1 MLNVERNDSGE
12 ITTDANLAPSASRP
26 TYGGLALWV
35 ASATALAVGVSGTIA
50 YGIWFDRDQRA
61 YAEAIVSAREALQSG
76 PPVATASPVVAPV
89 IVQRPVQ
96 QSPRV
101 TTNGKARADTTPR
114 TKTNHTPFARLGS
127 FFHRVSYRRH
137 GASDGPH
144 IFARP

>member
-1 MLNVERNDSGE
+1 MLNVERYDPRD

-26 TYGGLALWV
+26 IYGGLALWA

-76 PPVATASPVVAPV
+76 PPVATAPAIATPA

-96 QSPRV
+96 QLPRV
-101 TTNGKARADTTPR
+101 TTNGNVRADTTPR
-114 TKTNHTPFARLGS
+114 TKTSRTPFARLGS
-127 FFHRVSYRRH
+127 FFHRVGYRQH
-137 GASDGPH
+137 GASNEPH